1 MKKLRLLL
9 FDTCNRSCAGCCNK
23 GYDLEGLPVLQ
34 DFSSW
39 DEVYLT
45 GGEPMLNPALVFETI
60 CRFHATARHYLYT
73 AKVGDLPA
81 VLSLLTFLAGLTLTL
96 HDQGDVAPFLV
107 LNERLLRSLNPRWSL
122 RLNVFRGVTI
132 PEGTDLSLWQV
143 KPDMVWV
150 KDCPI
155 PEGEVFMRLNQM
167 R

>member
-23 GYDLEGLPVLQ
+23 GFDLPSLPVLR
-34 DFSSW
+34 DFTSW

-73 AKVGDLPA
+73 AKVDDLPA
-81 VLSLLTFLAGLTLTL
+81 VLSLLGFLAGLTLTL
-96 HDQGDVAPFLV
+96 HDQGDVAPFLA
-107 LNERLLRSLNPRWSL
+107 LNERLLGSLNPRWSL

-132 PEGTDLSLWQV
+132 PDGTNLSLWKV

-155 PEGEVFMRLNQM
+155 PEGEVFMRLK
-167 R
+167 